1 MAALGKAIVAGEI
14 HITILLR
21 NRCAIGLPA
30 ERGAMQRVGAIQLF
44 SHSGILSTARYGVSA
59 GAIKN
64 IRFYPVLRL
73 LVLGLGL
80 LLCLRSAG
88 LQAQAVDAANGTVT
102 LAMATEP
109 PSLNSLQATDSESF
123 FVLTHVMEG
132 LTQYNVDNK
141 LVPGVATRWQIDD
154 RGATFWLRKNARW
167 SDGRA
172 VTADQFVYAWREALD
187 PKNGAP
193 YASILFPV
201 KNARAINNGELAK
214 SELGV
219 VAIDEHTLQV
229 TFEQPCPY
237 FLGLTAFA
245 TYYPLRRDIV
255 ESYGARYAAE
265 ADTMVYNGPYVLQ
278 RWVHGASLR
287 LVVNTAYWDVE
298 RLAINAIEI
307 PYMTSS
313 AAATLNLFKDDAIA
327 FASLDAESLKEA
339 VVQGYPVRRFR
350 NGIIYFIQFNFRDG
364 RASGNHDLRRAM
376 QLIFDS
382 ATLVNKVIAMPGN
395 RALNGLFPSTVHGV
409 NDVFQDEFP
418 PPLPQQN
425 LVLARETIARAREA
439 FGGELPPLTLLVSET
454 PVSVIIGEYLQN
466 MFKQALGLDIRLDKQ
481 TFKQRIAKMQSGDF
495 DMVLAGWGPDFDDP
509 ITYGDLFASWNE
521 NNRGR
526 YSSERYDH
534 WVQVAQQNSDPQIR
548 MQAMNELQN
557 LLHADVAIMPLFEG
571 ASVYLQHPALR
582 GVGRAIFGGDPSYKF
597 AWIEVDS
604 ANAKNSR

>member
-1 MAALGKAIVAGEI
+1 MRYLLAFALGV
-14 HITILLR
+14 
-21 NRCAIGLPA
+21 
-30 ERGAMQRVGAIQLF
+30 
-44 SHSGILSTARYGVSA
+44 
-59 GAIKN
+59 
-64 IRFYPVLRL
+64 
-73 LVLGLGL
+73 
-80 LLCLRSAG
+80 LLCLPQRG
-88 LQAQAVDAANGTVT
+88 LHARAVDATT
-102 LAMATEP
+102 RTISLAMATEP

-132 LTQYNVDNK
+132 LTQYNLHNE
-141 LVPGVATRWQIDD
+141 LVPGVAQRWQIDQS
-154 RGATFWLRKNARW
+154 GATFWLRKNARW
-167 SDGRA
+167 SDGKA
-172 VTADQFVYAWREALD
+172 VTAEQFVYAWREALD
-187 PKNGAP
+187 PRNGAP

-201 KNARAINNGELAK
+201 KNARAINNGKLAK
-214 SELGV
+214 TELGV
-219 VAIDEHTLQV
+219 VALDDHTLQV
-229 TFEQPCPY
+229 VFEQPCPY

-245 TYYPLRRDIV
+245 TYYPLRQDIV
-255 ESYGARYAAE
+255 EKHGARYAAE
-265 ADTMVYNGPYVLQ
+265 STTMVYNGPYALE

-287 LVVNTAYWDVE
+287 LVKNTSYWDVG
-298 RLAINAIEI
+298 RLAIDTIEI

-350 NGIIYFIQFNFRDG
+350 NGIIYFIQFNFRAG
-364 RASGNHDLRRAM
+364 RASLNHDLRRAM
-376 QLIFDS
+376 QLVFDS

-395 RALNGLFPSTVHGV
+395 KALDGLFPSTVNGV
-409 NDVFQDEFP
+409 NGPFQREFP
-418 PPLPQQN
+418 PPPPQQN
-425 LVLARETIARAREA
+425 LVLARETIAAARAA

-495 DMVLAGWGPDFDDP
+495 DMVLSGWGPDFDDP

-534 WVQVAQQNSDPQIR
+534 WVGVAQQGSDPRVR
-548 MQAMNELQN
+548 MQAMEQLQRI
-557 LLHADVAIMPLFEG
+557 LHADVAILPLFEG
-571 ASVYLQHPALR
+571 ASVYLQKPALR

-597 AWIEVDS
+597 AWIEGASTD
-604 ANAKNSR
+604 AITSR

>member
-1 MAALGKAIVAGEI
+1 MTNNRRRRVSGWVLAI
-14 HITILLR
+14 
-21 NRCAIGLPA
+21 
-30 ERGAMQRVGAIQLF
+30 
-44 SHSGILSTARYGVSA
+44 
-59 GAIKN
+59 
-64 IRFYPVLRL
+64 
-73 LVLGLGL
+73 
-80 LLCLRSAG
+80 LLCLSPPHLHAR
-88 LQAQAVDAANGTVT
+88 AVDAANRTIS

-132 LTQYNVDNK
+132 LTQYNLNNE
-141 LVPGVATRWQIDD
+141 LVPGVAERWQIDAS
-154 RGATFWLRKNARW
+154 GATFWLRKNARW
-167 SDGRA
+167 SDGKG
-172 VTADQFVYAWREALD
+172 VTAEQFVYAWREALD
-187 PKNGAP
+187 PANGAP
-193 YASILFPV
+193 YASILFPL
-201 KNARAINNGELAK
+201 KNARAINNGEKVKTA
-214 SELGV
+214 LGV
-219 VAIDEHTLQV
+219 VAIDDHTLEV

-245 TYYPLRRDIV
+245 TYYPLRQDIV
-255 ESYGARYAAE
+255 EQHGPRYAAE
-265 ADTMVYNGPYVLQ
+265 VDTMVYNGPFVLE

-287 LVVNTAYWDVE
+287 LVKNTDYWDVQ
-298 RLAINAIEI
+298 RLAIDRIEI

-313 AAATLNLFKDDAIA
+313 AAATLNLYKDDAIA

-350 NGIIYFIQFNFRDG
+350 NGIIYYIQFNFRAD
-364 RASGNHDLRRAM
+364 RASLNPELRRAM
-376 QLIFDS
+376 QLVFDS

-395 RALNGLFPSTVHGV
+395 RALNGLFPSTVRGV
-409 NDVFQDEFP
+409 SEPFQREYP
-418 PPLPQQN
+418 PPEPQQN
-425 LVLARETIARAREA
+425 LVLARQTIAAARAA

-534 WVQVAQQNSDPQIR
+534 WIAFGLLAAVAGARRQQPD
-548 MQAMNELQN
+548 
-557 LLHADVAIMPLFEG
+557 
-571 ASVYLQHPALR
+571 R
-582 GVGRAIFGGDPSYKF
+582 GHHDGDDDK
-597 AWIEVDS
+597 
-604 ANAKNSR
+604 

>member
-1 MAALGKAIVAGEI
+1 M
-14 HITILLR
+14 
-21 NRCAIGLPA
+21 
-30 ERGAMQRVGAIQLF
+30 
-44 SHSGILSTARYGVSA
+44 
-59 GAIKN
+59 
-64 IRFYPVLRL
+64 
-73 LVLGLGL
+73 
-80 LLCLRSAG
+80 CLQAAG
-88 LQAQAVDAANGTVT
+88 LQARAVDAASRTIS

-132 LTQYNVDNK
+132 LTQYNLDNE
-141 LVPGVATRWQIDD
+141 LVPGVAVRWQIDEG
-154 RGATFWLRKNARW
+154 GATFWLRRNARW
-167 SDGRA
+167 SDGKP

-187 PKNGAP
+187 PVNAAP

-201 KNARAINNGELAK
+201 KNARAINNGKLDKA
-214 SELGV
+214 ELGV
-219 VAIDEHTLQV
+219 VAIDDHTLQV
-229 TFEQPCPY
+229 FFEQPCPY

-245 TYYPLRRDIV
+245 TYYPLRQDIV
-255 ESYGARYAAE
+255 EAHGARYAAE
-265 ADTMVYNGPYVLQ
+265 SNTMVYNGPYVLQ

-287 LVVNTAYWDVE
+287 LVKNSAYWDVE
-298 RLAINAIEI
+298 RLAINTIEI

-327 FASLDAESLKEA
+327 LAGLDAESLKEA

-364 RASGNHDLRRAM
+364 RASVNHDLRRAM
-376 QLIFDS
+376 QLVFDS

-395 RALNGLFPSTVHGV
+395 KALDGLFPSTVNGV
-409 NDVFQDEFP
+409 SEPFQREFP

-425 LVLARETIARAREA
+425 LVLARETIATARRA

-495 DMVLAGWGPDFDDP
+495 DLVLAGWGPDFDDP

-534 WVQVAQQNSDPQIR
+534 WVAAGQQSSDPRAR
-548 MQAMNELQN
+548 MEAMNQLQ
-557 LLHADVAIMPLFEG
+557 LILHADVAILPLFEG
-571 ASVYLQHPALR
+571 ASVYLQNPALR

-597 AWIEVDS
+597 AWIEA
-604 ANAKNSR
+604 ANADANISR